1 MFTWAC
7 YYQILGP
14 IFQSL
19 VLLISIGNSEEDSGF
34 YSFEALFT
42 IFFTVGVAITW
53 ILWVTNVRKLS
64 PFQPNE
70 DDNEVIEGNEDDST
84 RSAHFSDGYNL
95 QSSNK
100 YISVV
105 HSIGNDQK
113 SSRTLTSLGFPRGFS
128 RMLTHFQI

>member
-19 VLLISIGNSEEDSGF
+19 VLLISIGNSDEDSGF

-53 ILWVTNVRKLS
+53 IVWVTNVRKLS
-64 PFQPNE
+64 PYQPNE
-70 DDNEVIEGNEDDST
+70 EDIEGNEDDST
-84 RSAHFSDGYNL
+84 RSAHGSDGYIP

-100 YISVV
+100 YISDGYIPSVMTKNLQELLPP
-105 HSIGNDQK
+105 SA
-113 SSRTLTSLGFPRGFS
+113 SLVSF
-128 RMLTHFQI
+128 HEC